1 MQGDELES
9 GAEGSTGVGAGPTDR
24 SRPGRLIRALAAT
37 VAAVT
42 VLGLVGVTETPVSA
56 AVTTTAAATTGCT
69 GDASA
74 YVVDSES
81 DFVARLNALRQSKG
95 LPTLAVNS
103 AMIAPARGWSHTMSV
118 QIAPGGTSAD
128 PGWLHHARDTGAGDG
143 VEPNQ
148 DYVYLVGQTVPHW
161 TRAAENVGVSTLR
174 SGCTAAE
181 IRDSVLAA
189 TSGLHDAFVRSSG
202 HYANMVGDYNQVGIG
217 VEITGTKLWVTVR
230 FAKGDLPK
238 APVPAYSSTQLDA
251 AGRYVDAAYQLFL
264 SRPATSGDKAWW
276 SPTVAS
282 GNRAALTRALAVSNE
297 WAGSRIN
304 ELYQTILGRDADAA
318 GRANWVK
325 AVAGGMR
332 LEDVAAGFYG
342 STERFLASGSTYSS
356 YVKGLYQD
364 ILDRPAD
371 GPGLTN
377 WVNLLNRGAMTRS
390 QVAAGFYGSIESR
403 LDRVHTLYADILDR
417 APDAAGL
424 QYWAGQLAS
433 MGDVVLAGTLAS
445 SDEFWLRS
453 TR

>member
-1 MQGDELES
+1 MVTAL
-9 GAEGSTGVGAGPTDR
+9 GVVGVAGPPA
-24 SRPGRLIRALAAT
+24 SA
-37 VAAVT
+37 
-42 VLGLVGVTETPVSA
+42 GVTTVVAP
-56 AVTTTAAATTGCT
+56 TAGCT

-74 YVVDSES
+74 YVVDSENS
-81 DFVARLNALRQSKG
+81 FVAKLNALRQSKG
-95 LPTLAVNS
+95 LSTLAVNS
-103 AMIAPARGWSHTMSV
+103 AMINPARGWSHTMSI
-118 QIAPGGTSAD
+118 QIPPGGSSAD

-143 VEPNQ
+143 VEPSQ

-189 TSGLHDAFVRSSG
+189 TSGLHDAFVRSAG

-217 VEITGTKLWVTVR
+217 VEVTGTKLWVTVR

-238 APVPAYSSTQLDA
+238 APVPAYSSAQLDT

-264 SRPATSGDKAWW
+264 SRPATSTEKALW
-276 SPTVAS
+276 SATIAS

-297 WAGSRIN
+297 WAGSRVN
-304 ELYQTILGRDADAA
+304 ELYQIVLGRDADAA
-318 GRANWVK
+318 GRANWVR

-342 STERFLASGSTYSS
+342 SSERFLASGGTNTG

-364 ILDRPAD
+364 ILGRPAD
-371 GPGLTN
+371 GPGLTS
-377 WVNLLNRGAMTRS
+377 WVSLLNRRAMSRS

-403 LDRVHTLYADILDR
+403 LDRVRTLYGDILDR
-417 APDAAGL
+417 APDSAGL
-424 QYWAGQLAS
+424 QYWAGQLSS

-445 SDEFWLRS
+445 SDEFWIRS